1 MTEESSN
8 GFHDVESNHLSYQN
22 QRKATLADIGSHGA
36 TTSGKVNIPHRISI
50 SNIDINVDDI
60 HRNLNTVNT
69 FATKR
74 LEKLQPILM
83 YEITADG
90 DSVYKNMTLRD
101 LLYLVNSEA
110 DEIDEE
116 YFDKWANINNNT
128 PPPPPPANPSPVKR
142 SSIANIFGAVEEPQ
156 HEQQQPPLE
165 TTESDR
171 DGRSVSEYISNT
183 HPFDPPQQLQQQ
195 PTPPQ
200 LSPRDDHRSDSPHT
214 IERKSAPG
222 NNNVNKPARRPTAT
236 TAQRTT
242 ADVNHAITNH
252 RSFYGNVAPH
262 PHAGLSHEHSPLY
275 EGPGAENNN
284 YYTNNPNYNN
294 NNLPEE
300 ETYDAVNILR
310 LRDLRRLD
318 TSSNPNEEK
327 SILIRRHAVLFAMVK
342 TPVFFFSNSL
352 FSSFFLFF

>member
-1 MTEESSN
+1 MNDESN
-8 GFHDVESNHLSYQN
+8 DVESNHLSYQN
-22 QRKATLADIGSHGA
+22 QRKATLADIGSHGTA
-36 TTSGKVNIPHRISI
+36 SGKVNVPHRISI

-116 YFDKWANINNNT
+116 YFDKWANNNYDNNNNS
-128 PPPPPPANPSPVKR
+128 PPPPPPGNPSPVKR
-142 SSIANIFGAVEEPQ
+142 SSIANIFGAVEEQQ
-156 HEQQQPPLE
+156 HQQNQQPQQQQQHQPQLE
-165 TTESDR
+165 TTESGR
-171 DGRSVSEYISNT
+171 DGSRPVSEYISNT
-183 HPFDPPQQLQQQ
+183 HPFDPQSQQQ

-200 LSPRDDHRSDSPHT
+200 QLSPRGENDHRSESPHT
-214 IERKSAPG
+214 TNTNNTNLERKSAPV
-222 NNNVNKPARRPTAT
+222 NNNVNKPTRRPTAT
-236 TAQRTT
+236 ATT
-242 ADVNHAITNH
+242 QNVNHAIANH

-284 YYTNNPNYNN
+284 NFYNNN

-327 SILIRRHAVLFAMVK
+327 SILIRRHAVLFAMVRK
-342 TPVFFFSNSL
+342 K
-352 FSSFFLFF
+352 